1 MPPSELME
9 GTLHQLKSMDL
20 DCSSSVF
27 SVRFNFL
34 YLKPSSFVSALLLHS
49 FLTLVFLFPNRL

>member
-9 GTLHQLKSMDL
+9 ETLRQLNSMDL

-27 SVRFNFL
+27 LVRFNL
-34 YLKPSSFVSALLLHS
+34 LHLKPSSFISALFLHS
-49 FLTLVFLFPNRL
+49 FLTLVFLCSKRL